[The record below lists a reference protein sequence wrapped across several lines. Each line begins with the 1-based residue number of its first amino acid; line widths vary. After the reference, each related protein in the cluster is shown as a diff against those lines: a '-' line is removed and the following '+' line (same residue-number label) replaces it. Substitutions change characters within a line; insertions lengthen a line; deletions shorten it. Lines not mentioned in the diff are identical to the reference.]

1 MSEMK
6 KLSVIIVSYNSLK
19 LIKDCLDSV
28 QRYNDIGDSL
38 EVIVVEQSPKEE
50 IFEVLSKEYTWVKTV
65 RNSNMGYGGGN
76 NAGVRHATGDI
87 LLFLNPDTLL
97 IEPVFGY
104 ILSKYEE
111 DKSLGICGCRLLGGN
126 RNYVQSFFWKD
137 SISNVKG
144 VLWRFLD
151 RMDRFIPKKMYI
163 TGADIF
169 VPKQAF
175 EDAGWFDENLFMY
188 CEETD
193 ICNRV
198 EKLGLNTKFF
208 PEKKI
213 IHLEGKTSEENY
225 VKKEILKLKSFITV
239 AVKNG
244 DSKERIIKSAI
255 AAAKHRSL
263 IFFFINKNRY
273 MLEKELIQIYKSGAF

>member
-1 MSEMK
+1 MK

-28 QRYNDIGDSL
+28 KKYNDIGDAL
-38 EVIVVEQSPKEE
+38 EVIVVEQSPKDD
-50 IFEVLSKEYTWVKTV
+50 IFEVLSKEYTWVITV

-76 NAGVRHATGDI
+76 NVGVRHATGEI

-104 ILSKYEE
+104 MLSKYEE
-111 DKSLGICGCRLLGGN
+111 DKTLGICGCRLLDGN
-126 RNYVQSFFWKD
+126 QNYVQSFFWKD

-144 VLWRFLD
+144 VVWRFLD
-151 RMDRFIPKKMYI
+151 KMDKFIPEKMYI

-169 VPKQAF
+169 VPKNVF
-175 EDAGWFDENLFMY
+175 EEAGWFDENLFMY

-198 EKLGLNTKFF
+198 ERLGLQTKFF

-213 IHLEGKTSEENY
+213 IHLEGKTSEDNY

-244 DSKERIIKSAI
+244 DSRERIMKSAI
-255 AAAKHRSL
+255 AAARHRSW

-273 MLEKELIQIYKSGAF
+273 MLEKELIQIYKIGEF

>member
-1 MSEMK
+1 MK
-6 KLSVIIVSYNSLK
+6 KLSVIIVSYNNLK

-28 QRYNDIGDSL
+28 KKYNDIDDDL
-38 EVIVVEQSPKEE
+38 EVIVVEQSPTDE
-50 IFEVLSKEYTWVKTV
+50 IFDVLSKEYDWIKCI
-65 RNSNMGYGGGN
+65 RNSNQGYGGGN
-76 NAGVRHATGDI
+76 NVGVRNSTGEY

-111 DKSLGICGCRLLGGN
+111 DKNLGICGCRLLDGEK
-126 RNYVQSFFWKD
+126 NYVQSFFWKD

-144 VLWRFLD
+144 VIWRFLD
-151 RMDRFIPKKMYI
+151 KMDWFISEKMFI

-169 VPKQAF
+169 VPRRVF
-175 EDAGWFDENLFMY
+175 EEAGWFDENLFMY

-198 EKLGLNTKFF
+198 EKQGFKTKYF

-213 IHLEGKTSEENY
+213 IHLEGKTTEDNY
-225 VKKEILKLKSFITV
+225 VKKEMLKLKSFITV
-239 AVKNG
+239 AEKNG
-244 DSKERIIKSAI
+244 ASREKIIKRAI
-255 AAAKHRSL
+255 VAARHRSW
-263 IFFFINKNRY
+263 IFFFLNKNRFV
-273 MLEKELIQIYKSGAF
+273 LEKELIQKYKSGEF

>member
-1 MSEMK
+1 MK

-28 QRYNDIGDSL
+28 KKYNDIGDAL
-38 EVIVVEQSPKEE
+38 EVIVVEQSPQDG

-76 NAGVRHATGDI
+76 NVGVRHATGEI

-97 IEPVFGY
+97 IESVFSY
-104 ILSKYEE
+104 ILSKYEA
-111 DKSLGICGCRLLGGN
+111 DKTLGICGCRLLDGN
-126 RNYVQSFFWKD
+126 RSYAQSFFWKD

-144 VLWRFLD
+144 VIWRFLD
-151 RMDRFIPKKMYI
+151 KMDKFITKKMYI

-169 VPKQAF
+169 VPKKAF

-198 EKLGLNTKFF
+198 ERLGLKTKFF

-213 IHLEGKTSEENY
+213 IHLEGKTSEDNY

-244 DSKERIIKSAI
+244 DSRERIIKSAI
-255 AAAKHRSL
+255 SAARHRSW
-263 IFFFINKNRY
+263 IFFFLNKNRY
-273 MLEKELIQIYKSGAF
+273 MLEKELIEIYKSGEF

>member
-1 MSEMK
+1 MK
-6 KLSVIIVSYNSLK
+6 KLSVIIVSYNNLK
-19 LIKDCLDSV
+19 LIKECLDSV
-28 QRYNDIGDSL
+28 KKFNDIGDSL
-38 EVIVVEQSPKEE
+38 EVIVVEQSPIDE
-50 IFEVLSKEYTWVKTV
+50 IFETISKEYDWVKCV
-65 RNSNMGYGGGN
+65 RNSNQGYGGGN
-76 NAGVRHATGDI
+76 NVGVRNATGEY

-111 DKSLGICGCRLLGGN
+111 DKSLGICGCRLLDGEGN
-126 RNYVQSFFWKD
+126 FAQSFFWKD

-144 VLWRFLD
+144 IIWRFLD
-151 RMDRFIPKKMYI
+151 KMNVFIPGKMYI

-169 VPKQAF
+169 VPRKVF

-198 EKLGLNTKFF
+198 EKQGLKTKYF

-213 IHLEGKTSEENY
+213 IHLEGKTTEDNY
-225 VKKEILKLKSFITV
+225 IKKEILKLKSFMTV

-244 DSKERIIKSAI
+244 DSRERIIKSAI
-255 AAAKHRSL
+255 AAARHRSW
-263 IFFFINKNRY
+263 IFFFLNKNRY
-273 MLEKELIQIYKSGAF
+273 TLEKELIQIYKSGEF

>member
-1 MSEMK
+1 MK

-19 LIKDCLDSV
+19 LIKDCLESV
-28 QRYNDIGDSL
+28 QKYNDIGDAL
-38 EVIVVEQSPKEE
+38 EVIVVEQSPEDTIYE
-50 IFEVLSKEYTWVKTV
+50 TLSKEYTWVKTV

-76 NAGVRHATGDI
+76 NVGVRNATGEY

-111 DKSLGICGCRLLGGN
+111 DKNLGICGCRLLDGN

-144 VLWRFLD
+144 IIWRFLD
-151 RMDRFIPKKMYI
+151 KMDKFIPGKMYI

-169 VPKQAF
+169 VPRKAF
-175 EDAGWFDENLFMY
+175 EEAGWFDENLFMY

-198 EKLGLNTKFF
+198 EKQGLKTKYF

-213 IHLEGKTSEENY
+213 IHLEGKTTEDNY

-244 DSKERIIKSAI
+244 DSRERIIKSAI
-255 AAAKHRSL
+255 AAARHRSW
-263 IFFFINKNRY
+263 IFFFLNKNRY
-273 MLEKELIQIYKSGAF
+273 MLEKELIQKYKSGEI